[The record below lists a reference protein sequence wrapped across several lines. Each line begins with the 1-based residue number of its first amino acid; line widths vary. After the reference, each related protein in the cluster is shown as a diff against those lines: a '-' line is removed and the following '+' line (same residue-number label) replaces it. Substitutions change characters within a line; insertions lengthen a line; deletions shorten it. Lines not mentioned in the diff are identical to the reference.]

1 MKKVLLITF
10 ILSLAMISFAT
21 GFKVVDEFMTPE
33 NPKMGGI
40 LSLAISSSP
49 QSFNFYG
56 TLDSAAY
63 TVVGNMITPLV
74 EMNPV
79 TNALE
84 PGLAESWEVSADNKV
99 VAIHLRDVKW
109 SDGKPFTSDD
119 VIFTFKYFVMNKFAE
134 GNSIAR
140 FTIGGQ
146 PVEFEKVDDRTLK
159 AYLPSPYGPFFT
171 VLSHASIYPKHV
183 LENKIDYSDMGSV
196 NKVWTTDTPLNEIVG
211 TGPFVLSQYVVD
223 QKVILKKNPYFWK
236 KDVKGNLLPYVDTLE
251 YLIIKDP
258 QVRSAKFMA
267 GEIDYM
273 VVAAADY
280 PMLKQKELD
289 GGAFLIYKAEP
300 MNPTPSPLHV
310 AFNFDAKNPELA
322 QVFQNKNFRAA
333 MEYTLNRERIIEEVF
348 NTLAVLGGVP
358 VLPANKAFYNPAIEN
373 IRRPYDPDKAS
384 AILDAMGLVDRN
396 NDGWRDFESGNT
408 LEFVLMVGNTPDN
421 QDTAYIYSEE
431 LKDIGVKCEL
441 QIVEGSL
448 RSQKALSGD
457 YEVCIWA
464 FGNQPDPQLRKAIWS
479 PGYSLYYSHFSTMDP
494 ETKEPYKDLKNMT
507 DWEKQVHYAFELGET
522 AMDPQERKI
531 QYGIWQEIYAEYLPF
546 IYICKGMDLMG
557 SSRKTGNFYQ
567 MANGSLVYTPYT
579 VYKK

>member
-1 MKKVLLITF
+1 MKKVLLIAF
-10 ILSLAMISFAT
+10 ILSLTILSFST

-33 NPKMGGI
+33 SPKMGGI

-99 VAIHLRDVKW
+99 VTIHLRDVKW

-183 LENKIDYSDMGSV
+183 LENKIDYNDMGSV
-196 NKVWTTDTPLNEIVG
+196 NKIWTTDTPLNEIVG

-223 QKVILKKNPYFWK
+223 QKVIMKKNPYFWK
-236 KDVKGNLLPYVDTLE
+236 KDIKGNLLPYVDTLE
-251 YLIIKDP
+251 YLIIKDA

-396 NDGWRDFESGNT
+396 KDGWRDFESGNT

-557 SSRKTGNFYQ
+557 SSRKVGNFFQ